1 MEYYKSNAIYKHID
15 KKQLNRYKF
24 VSGNAW
30 QLVYGDNSCN
40 PLLLIL
46 AVGVAINEI
55 DEEPT
60 SEEKYAFSLLHA
72 IADKTNLPIRYIRF
86 ASDVDEV
93 ENVRLS
99 DGSFVYS
106 VLSMP
111 ELSDLFAS
119 YDLPVSNTKTAKY
132 LNDRTSSAY
141 HNWQR
146 NSLGAALTVSDIDLW
161 RINDLGEPEIIFE
174 LKRSY
179 YELIG
184 WQPFRDDYSNFKLI
198 SNLCNKASIKF
209 KIMYNKRTT
218 NPFKEYI
225 DNLKIFSVDFS
236 KNPPITENGII
247 TLQEFEN
254 L

>member
-1 MEYYKSNAIYKHID
+1 MEYYKSNAIYEHIA
-15 KKQLNRYKF
+15 KKQLNQYKF

-46 AVGVAINEI
+46 AVGVSINEI
-55 DEEPT
+55 DEQPT
-60 SEEKYAFSLLHA
+60 SEEKFAFSLLQA
-72 IADKTNLPIRYIRF
+72 IADKAKLPIRYIRF
-86 ASDVDEV
+86 ASDVEEV

-99 DGSFVYS
+99 DSSFVYS
-106 VLSMP
+106 ILSMP

-119 YDLPVSNTKTAKY
+119 FGLPISNTRTAKY

-146 NSLGAALTVSDIDLW
+146 SSLGAALTVSDIDLW

-179 YELIG
+179 YELSR
-184 WQPFRDDYSNFKLI
+184 WRPFTDDYNNFRLI
-198 SNLCNKASIKF
+198 SNLCNRGSIQF
-209 KIMYNKRTT
+209 KIMYNKRTKT
-218 NPFKEYI
+218 PFKEYI

-236 KNPPITENGII
+236 KNPPITEDGII

>member
-1 MEYYKSNAIYKHID
+1 MEYYKSNAIYDHIVQ
-15 KKQLNRYKF
+15 KQLSQYKF

-46 AVGVAINEI
+46 AAGVPYEEINN
-55 DEEPT
+55 EPT
-60 SEEKYAFSLLHA
+60 AEERFAFSLLQF
-72 IADKTNLPIRYIRF
+72 IADKAKLPIRYIRF
-86 ASDVDEV
+86 ASDVDEI

-99 DGSFVYS
+99 DSSFVYS

-119 YDLPVSNTKTAKY
+119 FGLPISNTRTAKY

-146 NSLGAALTVSDIDLW
+146 GSLGVALTVSDIDLW
-161 RINDLGEPEIIFE
+161 RINDLGEPEIVFE

-179 YELIG
+179 YELNR
-184 WQPFRDDYSNFKLI
+184 WQPFTDDYNNFRLI
-198 SNLCNKASIKF
+198 SNLCNKASIQF
-209 KIMYNKRTT
+209 KIIYNKRTK
-218 NPFKEYI
+218 NPFREHI
-225 DNLKIFSVDFS
+225 DSLKTFSVDFS
-236 KNPPITENGII
+236 KNPSITEDGII
-247 TLQEFEN
+247 TLPEFEN